1 VGSQVK
7 ADGNT
12 SRSMS
17 KGLVRRGGLKRDV
30 IFHRDFSHAKHFVV
44 QECVVYFREAFVPSA
59 VDV

>member
-17 KGLVRRGGLKRDV
+17 KGLVRRGGIKERCYLPQRL
-30 IFHRDFSHAKHFVV
+30 FTC
-44 QECVVYFREAFVPSA
+44 QTLCSA
-59 VDV
+59 GVCCIL